1 LLKDYFLKPS
11 DISGNN
17 RQKRLKEF
25 ETTIKEKVVSNIDI
39 YFSQKKT
46 EKEEKYTKLAAYFDP
61 DSNRY
66 MNTNDIKICENFI
79 KTLYPKS
86 SKNNNNSTQADIN
99 STQDNQ
105 LKPVSILQKFASKLS
120 LDENPIKKKNVL
132 LIDIE
137 LQNYKTIINN
147 TTLEFQEFWIE
158 HEKLLPLLYTLAKKV
173 F

>member
-1 LLKDYFLKPS
+1 LGNHLTL
-11 DISGNN
+11 ISG
-17 RQKRLKEF
+17 L
-25 ETTIKEKVVSNIDI
+25 TAEKI
-39 YFSQKKT
+39 YFGN
-46 EKEEKYTKLAAYFDP
+46 KL
-61 DSNRY
+61 
-66 MNTNDIKICENFI
+66 KIHKNLFI
-79 KTLYPKS
+79 YIHS
-86 SKNNNNSTQADIN
+86 FNSTQADIN
-99 STQDNQ
+99 STKDNQ